1 MTYVMVAR
9 WRARDGETETIES
22 LLHELAAA
30 VRQEPGNTQ
39 FTVHRSLTD
48 ANEFLLYEVYASEQA
63 FLDHQATEHFK
74 RIVLGQAVPLL
85 DVRER
90 KAYSFLDVVTT

>member
-63 FLDHQATEHFK
+63 FLDHQGTEHFK